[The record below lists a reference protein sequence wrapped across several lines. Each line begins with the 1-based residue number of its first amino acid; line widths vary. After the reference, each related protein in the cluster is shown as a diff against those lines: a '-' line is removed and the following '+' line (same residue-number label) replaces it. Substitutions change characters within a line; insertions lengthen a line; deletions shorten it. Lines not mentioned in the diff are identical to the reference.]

1 MTEEIEGLSEF
12 VSQIKNPIWFREK
25 EDFYAKCLIR
35 EFLQKCSRDKIVEM
49 LKSILSV
56 EERMGLVKTEME
68 SFFQNQTKSF
78 ENHMMVK
85 NELNDTDD
93 QVQTRIK
100 TEPKDIEA
108 ELIQKP
114 EILFNK
120 CILCS
125 NTFENSRGIE
135 SHLTNVH
142 SVSTH
147 CQNQFMEKVIN
158 TELNNQSKPTE
169 TCWTEESFDLDL
181 LESQTQLSNPTNEQ
195 PNEKIESSVEPIQN
209 GDQDSDCGDS
219 TIQSIQKTKKDRFTD
234 SMAEIQNLSN
244 NHLTIQS
251 DKYTVENQEAKDLEA
266 TSNEELSVPEKA
278 TKSQKAAEKKQ
289 ETEDSVATS
298 NENLSL
304 PKKAT
309 KNHKVTKKQKELVTE
324 EKQETD
330 SKCGDLNI
338 APVEEENYQEFSLPY
353 GWKKVGYKRKSGVLK
368 DQWDFH
374 VLSPLGKKLRSNIAI
389 RKYLEIN
396 PDIKCDP
403 NVTTT
408 SKKMVQNAN
417 KNTEENK
424 EIEDSEATGNENLSL
439 PKKATKRQTA
449 TKKEQETQDSEA
461 TSNIKLSLSK
471 DTTKSKK
478 AAEKKQET
486 KDSVAT
492 SNENLS
498 LPKKA
503 TKNHKVTKKQKELVT
518 EEKQE
523 TEDSEATSNE
533 KLPLPKIAT
542 EKKQVTEEKRDTQ
555 DFFPTSFYLVA

>member
-147 CQNQFMEKVIN
+147 CQNQFIEKVIN

-169 TCWTEESFDLDL
+169 TCWLEESFDLDL

-219 TIQSIQKTKKDRFTD
+219 TIQSIQETKKDRFTD

-251 DKYTVENQEAKDLEA
+251 DKYTVENQEAGDLEA
-266 TSNEELSVPEKA
+266 TSNEELSLPEKA
-278 TKSQKAAEKKQ
+278 NKGNKK
-289 ETEDSVATS
+289 TEDSEVTNKEKIQS
-298 NENLSL
+298 PHE
-304 PKKAT
+304 AT
-309 KNHKVTKKQKELVTE
+309 KMNIAE
-324 EKQETD
+324 D

-353 GWKKVGYKRKSGVLK
+353 GWKKVGYKRKSGATK

-471 DTTKSKK
+471 NTTKPQK

-486 KDSVAT
+486 EDSVAT

-542 EKKQVTEEKRDTQ
+542 EKKRETQ

>member
-1 MTEEIEGLSEF
+1 MTEVIEGLSEF
-12 VSQIKNPIWFREK
+12 VSQIKKPIWFREK

-35 EFLQKCSRDKIVEM
+35 EFLQKCSSDKIVEM

-108 ELIQKP
+108 ELIQKS

-147 CQNQFMEKVIN
+147 CQNQFIEKVIN

-169 TCWTEESFDLDL
+169 TFWLEESFDLDL

-219 TIQSIQKTKKDRFTD
+219 TIQSIQETKKDRFTD

-251 DKYTVENQEAKDLEA
+251 DKYTVENQEAEDLEA
-266 TSNEELSVPEKA
+266 TSNEGLSLPEKA
-278 TKSQKAAEKKQ
+278 NKGNKK
-289 ETEDSVATS
+289 TEDSEETNKEKVQS
-298 NENLSL
+298 PHE
-304 PKKAT
+304 AT
-309 KNHKVTKKQKELVTE
+309 KMNIAE
-324 EKQETD
+324 D

-338 APVEEENYQEFSLPY
+338 APVEENYQEFSLPY
-353 GWKKVGYKRKSGVLK
+353 GWKKVGYKRKSGASK

-461 TSNIKLSLSK
+461 ISNIKLSLSK
-471 DTTKSKK
+471 KATKPQK
-478 AAEKKQET
+478 AAEEKQEAE
-486 KDSVAT
+486 DSVAT

-503 TKNHKVTKKQKELVT
+503 TKNHKVTKKQQELVT
-518 EEKQE
+518 EKKQE

-542 EKKQVTEEKRDTQ
+542 EKKQVTEEKRETQ